1 MVRWTQ
7 LIHLPPGGNGA
18 AVKAA
23 LDRSVAASPTV
34 VRHLLE
40 PMLPGSR
47 GGGDLLW
54 HLQFNNEAARRACTE
69 QPHWRNDV
77 APLLKTM
84 SCIDSAV
91 YEPGRS
97 GTQQPGIANGVYRTL
112 LLKIEDG
119 TPAETAARFER
130 ELAAM
135 PDYISSIRNWT
146 LSRVTG
152 GSGQLPWTHVWEQEY
167 QTLEGLTGPYMMH
180 PYHWGFV
187 DRWFDPEGTERI
199 VAIAKC
205 HVFCRFHQSVLS

>member
-1 MVRWTQ
+1 MFRWTQ
-7 LIHLPPGGNGA
+7 LIHLQPGSDVA

-23 LDRSVAASPTV
+23 LDHAAATSPMV
-34 VRHLLE
+34 MRHLLE
-40 PMLPGSR
+40 PMITGSMN
-47 GGGDLLW
+47 GGDLLW
-54 HLQFNNEAARRACTE
+54 HLQFRDRDAWEACRTRA
-69 QPHWRNDV
+69 HWVKDV
-77 APLLKTM
+77 TPLLRAAVRV
-84 SCIDSAV
+84 DSAA

-97 GTQQPGIANGVYRTL
+97 EIRSPGIANGVYRTL

-119 TPAETAARFER
+119 TPDGTVARFER

-146 LSRVTG
+146 LSRVTE

-167 QTLEGLTGPYMMH
+167 DNLEGLTGPYMMH

-199 VAIAKC
+199 VATAKC
-205 HVFCRFHQSVLS
+205 HVFCRFHEGVLS